1 MNKIPKINKDEMK
14 IPPKWILKEY
24 LSLDLPMKFN
34 SSDIENRF
42 KDKNNKNQF
51 LNQANKFNLVIR
63 LKRGSYFAPEPSIA
77 IMTWSLDNYYSRL
90 ILLNFAFKHMNLDH
104 SFYCISASTY
114 SDYSPDRVIPVLKS
128 DCKDI
133 DQKYV
138 DHFIYD
144 HSKGN
149 EKKIVVYD
157 SIFNISLLSKKDTAI
172 LLLST
177 YMAREMEAG
186 RKILEEISIDDKT
199 RALLGGLGYDEYS
212 DSRYENP
219 NIERPLFIKEWMNE
233 VGIEKVK
240 ERANR

>member
-1 MNKIPKINKDEMK
+1 MNKIPRINKDEMK

-77 IMTWSLDNYYSRL
+77 SMTWSLDNYYSRL

-149 EKKIVVYD
+149 EKKIAVYN
-157 SIFNISLLSKKDTAI
+157 SIFNIPLLSKKDTAI

-212 DSRYENP
+212 EGMYEKSD
-219 NIERPLFIKEWMNE
+219 IERPMFIKKWMNE

-240 ERANR
+240 ERANI